1 VDVEMSVPDLKTF
14 QSQVSE
20 LLLRHRSLLD
30 VLSKYQQTN
39 STVNRSVIKAI
50 TECGCIE
57 VDAKKQIYDPGEKI
71 LSSDSEQLA
80 HTHVNGL
87 LCDACRDVVNA
98 ELGKNLFYMSA
109 LCNLL
114 SVDLNEVLD
123 KESRTCHTLGKF
135 NKQASF
141 L

>member
-1 VDVEMSVPDLKTF
+1 MSVLDLRTF
-14 QSQVSE
+14 QNQVSE

-57 VDAKKQIYDPGEKI
+57 VDAKKQPYD
-71 LSSDSEQLA
+71 SDETDPNELTSTLLT
-80 HTHVNGL
+80 HTHVNGQ
-87 LCDACRDVVNA
+87 LCDACRDVVNT

-114 SVDLNEVLD
+114 SVDLNDVLA
-123 KESRTCHTLGKF
+123 KESRTCNTL
-135 NKQASF
+135 
-141 L
+141 

>member
-1 VDVEMSVPDLKTF
+1 MSVLDLKTF

-57 VDAKKQIYDPGEKI
+57 VDAKKQPYDTGANE
-71 LSSDSEQLA
+71 DSLHALKELT
-80 HTHVNGL
+80 HTHVNGH
-87 LCDACRDVVNA
+87 LCDQCRDVVNS

-114 SVDLNEVLD
+114 QVDLNEVLD
-123 KESRTCHTLGKF
+123 KESRTCSTLGKF
-135 NKQASF
+135 NLS
-141 L
+141 

>member
-1 VDVEMSVPDLKTF
+1 MSVLDLKTF
-14 QSQVSE
+14 QNQVSE

-57 VDAKKQIYDPGEKI
+57 VDAKKQPYDTGEKD
-71 LSSDSEQLA
+71 LADDSIQPLT

-123 KESRTCHTLGKF
+123 KESRTCNTLGKF
-135 NKQASF
+135 NLS
-141 L
+141 

>member
-1 VDVEMSVPDLKTF
+1 MSVLDLKTF

-57 VDAKKQIYDPGEKI
+57 VDAKKQPYDSAEKDT
-71 LSSDSEQLA
+71 SSNSVQELT
-80 HTHVNGL
+80 HTHVNGH

-114 SVDLNEVLD
+114 HVDLNEVLD
-123 KESRTCHTLGKF
+123 KESRTCSTLGKF
-135 NKQASF
+135 NLS
-141 L
+141 

>member
-1 VDVEMSVPDLKTF
+1 MSVLDLKTF

-30 VLSKYQQTN
+30 VLSKYQQTS

-57 VDAKKQIYDPGEKI
+57 VDAKKQPFD
-71 LSSDSEQLA
+71 SVNSDTPLDSLQELT

-87 LCDACRDVVNA
+87 LCDACRDAVNA

-114 SVDLNEVLD
+114 DVDLNEVLD
-123 KESRTCHTLGKF
+123 KESRTCSTLGKF
-135 NKQASF
+135 NLS
-141 L
+141 

>member
-1 VDVEMSVPDLKTF
+1 MSVLDLKTF

-57 VDAKKQIYDPGEKI
+57 VDAKKQPYA
-71 LSSDSEQLA
+71 SSEQDSASNTVQELT

-123 KESRTCHTLGKF
+123 KESRTCNTLGKF
-135 NKQASF
+135 NLS
-141 L
+141 

>member
-1 VDVEMSVPDLKTF
+1 MSAHDLKEF

-39 STVNRSVIKAI
+39 SRVNRSVIKAI

-57 VDAKKQIYDPGEKI
+57 VDAKKQPYDTELKNDQI
-71 LSSDSEQLA
+71 KDLI
-80 HTHVNGL
+80 HTHVKGQ
-87 LCDACRDVVNA
+87 LCDQCSEIINS
-98 ELGKNLFYMSA
+98 ELGRNLFYMSA

-114 SVDLNEVLD
+114 QVDLNDVVD
-123 KESRTCHTLGKF
+123 KESRTCTTLGIF
-135 NKQASF
+135 NMS
-141 L
+141 